1 MKKNDLVYIPVLG
14 VNIYTVEDVRDGNVI
29 IRHSMETQPTSGNY
43 RTGYLTNEGRVL
55 LGEMPDDV
63 SVRNA
68 SIPISEVSGAT
79 IIIPSRLVYEANLR
93 THRLLEELT
102 GEKYQ
107 VPHSPIQVALK
118 LLEES
123 PIICKA
129 GNDIKYKELLKT
141 TEFKLIVR
149 YDEAL
154 FYDVEDKS
162 YTLVIPVD
170 GKGEEIKHVR

>member
-29 IRHSMETQPTSGNY
+29 IRHPMETQPTSGNY
-43 RTGYLTNEGRVL
+43 RTGYLTNEGKVL
-55 LGEMPDDV
+55 IGEMPDDV
-63 SVRNA
+63 SV
-68 SIPISEVSGAT
+68 PDAT

>member
-14 VNIYTVEDVRDGNVI
+14 VNIYTVEDVRDGNVV
-29 IRHSMETQPTSGNY
+29 IRHPMETQPVSGNY
-43 RTGYLTNEGRVL
+43 RTGYLTNEGKVL
-55 LGEMPDDV
+55 LGDETTGMSMTDV
-63 SVRNA
+63 SIA
-68 SIPISEVSGAT
+68 DVS
-79 IIIPSRLVYEANLR
+79 IPSRLVYEANLR

>member
-29 IRHSMETQPTSGNY
+29 IRHPTETQPTSGNY
-43 RTGYLTNEGRVL
+43 RTGYLTNEGRIL
-55 LGEMPDDV
+55 LGEIPD
-63 SVRNA
+63 A
-68 SIPISEVSGAT
+68 TTEVPNTT

-107 VPHSPIQVALK
+107 APHSPIQVALK
-118 LLEES
+118 LLEEG